1 MPQTAGGCYP
11 TGLMAQLREIKN
23 RIGAVKTIGRITKTM
38 QMIATAKFT
47 AAGQRAQQSRPYA
60 AMIDDMVRQ
69 VASNASDYESVLI
82 DGPSE
87 RTGKDLLLVI
97 CSDRGLC
104 GAYNANVLRTANK
117 HRQAEIETSDVV
129 IETAGKKASAYFK
142 FQGIEVSKA
151 YAVGDTPQYDDI
163 EAIAQDYL
171 DRYIAGEYDSIQI
184 VSMRYHTVSRQTAE
198 VTQLLPLSQPEPD
211 AQDAAPMGRQ
221 DVYEFSPS
229 ASQLLDTL
237 LPTTVKTLLFQL
249 FMEAAVSEHVMRMI
263 AMKAATDNAKDFGRT
278 LARSYNRARQGQIT
292 TELTE
297 IVSGVAAL
305 EG

>member
-1 MPQTAGGCYP
+1 
-11 TGLMAQLREIKN
+11 MAQLREIKN

-47 AAGQRAQQSRPYA
+47 AAGQRAEQSRPYA
-60 AMIDDMVRQ
+60 RMIDEMVRQ
-69 VASNASDYESVLI
+69 VASNAEDYASPLI

-87 RTGKDLLLVI
+87 RTGKVLMLVV

-104 GAYNANVLRTANK
+104 GAYNANVLRTAGK
-117 HRQAEIETSDVV
+117 FRQSLVGETDVV
-129 IETAGKKASAYFK
+129 VETAGKKAVGYFK
-142 FQGIEVSKA
+142 FQGVEVSKA
-151 YAVGDTPQYDDI
+151 HAIGDAPKYEDV
-163 EAIAQDYL
+163 EEVAQAYL
-171 DRYIAGEYDSIQI
+171 DRYEAGEFDSIQI
-184 VSMRYHTVSRQTAE
+184 VTMRYHGVSRQTPE
-198 VTQLLPLSQPEPD
+198 ITQLLPLSQPESDGSEPTS
-211 AQDAAPMGRQ
+211 GRA
-221 DVYEFSPS
+221 DVYEFTPG
-229 ASQLLDTL
+229 AAELLDTL

-278 LARSYNRARQGQIT
+278 LSRTYNRARQGQIT